1 MSKMYEKSE
10 NKCGD
15 NSRKYLLLTEFY
27 GSRKG
32 YFAEYQMHCFLAVSF
47 THVYLRLFFYLLERA
62 AICCIWLAKNRPVLV
77 PLFG

>member
-1 MSKMYEKSE
+1 MYEKSE

-15 NSRKYLLLTEFY
+15 NSHKYLAVRRVNY

-32 YFAEYQMHCFLAVSF
+32 YFAEYQMLCLLAVSF

>member
-1 MSKMYEKSE
+1 MYEKSE

-15 NSRKYLLLTEFY
+15 NSHKYLAVRRVNY

-32 YFAEYQMHCFLAVSF
+32 YFAEYQMLSLLAVSF
-47 THVYLRLFFYLLERA
+47 THVYLLERA